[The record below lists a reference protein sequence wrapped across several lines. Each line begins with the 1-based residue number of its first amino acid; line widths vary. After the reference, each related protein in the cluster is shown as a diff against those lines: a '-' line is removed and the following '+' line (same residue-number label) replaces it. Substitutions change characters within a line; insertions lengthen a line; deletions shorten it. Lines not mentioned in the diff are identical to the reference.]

1 MHAHARTCLRL
12 LQPCMC
18 LMSAHSAPV
27 LACAET
33 DQHIVTNILLDV
45 SSIKDVRFSISKDF
59 WRGYPFHDELEDR
72 VFGKFERWIN
82 AASLKPKI
90 LWDDGEADTA
100 RTAPMCVGFL
110 PSSPYPSCPRKRL
123 KLPLSTSPF
132 ALVSSSIDASC
143 AAESPQRGN

>member
-45 SSIKDVRFSISKDF
+45 SSIKGMVAQIHLHMRTTISHS
-59 WRGYPFHDELEDR
+59 G
-72 VFGKFERWIN
+72 
-82 AASLKPKI
+82 A
-90 LWDDGEADTA
+90 
-100 RTAPMCVGFL
+100 
-110 PSSPYPSCPRKRL
+110 
-123 KLPLSTSPF
+123 LSMGSN
-132 ALVSSSIDASC
+132 
-143 AAESPQRGN
+143 E